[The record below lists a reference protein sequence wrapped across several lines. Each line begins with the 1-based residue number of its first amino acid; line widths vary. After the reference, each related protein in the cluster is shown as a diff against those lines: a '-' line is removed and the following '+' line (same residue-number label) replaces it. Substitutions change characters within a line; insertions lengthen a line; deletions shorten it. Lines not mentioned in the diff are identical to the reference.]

1 MPQRFLL
8 DRRRPAAYLAP
19 VLVAWIVAGCGP
31 KAAPPLLS
39 PAAAP
44 ATLDQV
50 RAWVAETTPTGYR
63 LQRFRWQ
70 LRDDRGAAGG
80 RGTIRFAAPD
90 SVRLDVAGPFG
101 AGRAAAV
108 VVGDSAVWTDP
119 KDAIE
124 RLVPSY
130 PLMWALFGVARLPP
144 PDADLSGQ
152 RDSTSTAWRY
162 VSGADTVAYAR
173 TAGAAPHL
181 LTEVRQGSKLIGRV
195 DATLGADGRP
205 VSARL
210 TVPSVPARLDL
221 TFTTSTTPPA
231 FASDLWLPG
240 QR

>member
-8 DRRRPAAYLAP
+8 DRRAPFVYLAS
-19 VLVAWIVAGCGP
+19 VLLASVLAACGP
-31 KAAPPLLS
+31 KAPPPLAT
-39 PAAAP
+39 PAAGPVSAEE
-44 ATLDQV
+44 LQ
-50 RAWVAETTPTGYR
+50 AWVGATAPTGYR

-119 KDAIE
+119 EDAIA

-130 PLMWALFGVARLPP
+130 PLMWAMFGVARMP
-144 PDADLSGQ
+144 AAGAAVTGG
-152 RDSTSTAWRY
+152 RDSAATAWRY
-162 VSGADTVAYAR
+162 VSGPDTVAYVR
-173 TAGAAPHL
+173 TTGAVPHL
-181 LTEVRQGSKLIGRV
+181 LAEVRQGPKVIGRV

-205 VSARL
+205 VTARL

-221 TFTTSTTPPA
+221 TFTASATPPA
-231 FASDLWLPG
+231 FTPDLWLPG

>member
-1 MPQRFLL
+1 MLQRFLL
-8 DRRRPAAYLAP
+8 DRRRCFLYLAS
-19 VLVAWIVAGCGP
+19 VLA
-31 KAAPPLLS
+31 AAPVAACGRKASAPLVS
-39 PAAAP
+39 PAAGP
-44 ATLDQV
+44 VSRDEL
-50 RAWVAETTPTGYR
+50 RAWVAQTAPSGYR

-108 VVGDSAVWTDP
+108 VVGDSAVWADP
-119 KDAIE
+119 EDAIA

-130 PLMWALFGVARLPP
+130 PLMWAMFGVARLPA
-144 PDADLSGQ
+144 PDATVTGQ
-152 RDSTSTAWRY
+152 KDSTSTSWRY
-162 VSGADTVAYAR
+162 VSGSDTVAYAR

-181 LTEVRQGSKLIGRV
+181 LAEVRQGARVIGRV
-195 DATLGADGRP
+195 DATLGPDGRP
-205 VSARL
+205 VTARL

-221 TFTTSTTPPA
+221 TFTTSATPPA
-231 FASDLWLPG
+231 FTPHLWLPG

>member
-8 DRRRPAAYLAP
+8 DPRARFLYLASVLLAP
-19 VLVAWIVAGCGP
+19 VLTACGSRTP
-31 KAAPPLLS
+31 PPLVS
-39 PAAAP
+39 PAAGPLSA
-44 ATLDQV
+44 DQV
-50 RAWVAETTPTGYR
+50 RAWVGETTPTGHR

-119 KDAIE
+119 QDAIA

-130 PLMWALFGVARLPP
+130 PLMWAMFGVARLPAP
-144 PDADLSGQ
+144 GAEVTGGK
-152 RDSTSTAWRY
+152 DSTTTSWRY
-162 VSGADTVAYAR
+162 VSGSDTVAYVR
-173 TAGAAPHL
+173 TAGTAPHL
-181 LTEVRQGSKLIGRV
+181 LAEVRHGPKVIGRV

-205 VSARL
+205 VTARL

-221 TFTTSTTPPA
+221 TFTASITPPA
-231 FASDLWLPG
+231 FTPDLWLPG

>member
-1 MPQRFLL
+1 MLQRFLL
-8 DRRRPAAYLAP
+8 DRRGPALYLAS
-19 VLVAWIVAGCGP
+19 VLVAAVLTACGA
-31 KAAPPLLS
+31 KAPPPLVA
-39 PAAAP
+39 PAAGPVSADQLRTWIGQTAP
-44 ATLDQV
+44 S
-50 RAWVAETTPTGYR
+50 GYR

-80 RGTIRFAAPD
+80 RGTVRFAAPD

-119 KDAIE
+119 EDAIA

-130 PLMWALFGVARLPP
+130 PLMWAMFGVARQPVP
-144 PDADLSGQ
+144 GATVTGQ
-152 RDSTSTAWRY
+152 QDSIATSWRY
-162 VSGADTVAYAR
+162 VTGTDTIAYAR
-173 TAGAAPHL
+173 TSGAVPHL
-181 LTEVRQGSKLIGRV
+181 LAEVRQGPKVIGRV

-221 TFTTSTTPPA
+221 TFTASTTPPA
-231 FASDLWLPG
+231 FTPDLWLPG

>member
-1 MPQRFLL
+1 MLQRFLL
-8 DRRRPAAYLAP
+8 DRRGAAPYLAS
-19 VLVAWIVAGCGP
+19 VLVAAAMAGCGP
-31 KAAPPLLS
+31 RTPPPLVG
-39 PAAAP
+39 PAAGP
-44 ATLDQV
+44 VSSDQV
-50 RAWVAETTPTGYR
+50 RSWVARTAPSGYR

-119 KDAIE
+119 EDAIA

-130 PLMWALFGVARLPP
+130 PLMWAMFGVARLPP
-144 PDADLSGQ
+144 AGATVTGQ
-152 RDSTSTAWRY
+152 EDSSATSWRY
-162 VSGADTVAYAR
+162 ASGTDTIAYTR
-173 TAGAAPHL
+173 TAGGAAHL
-181 LTEVRQGSKLIGRV
+181 LAEVRQGPKVVGRV

-231 FASDLWLPG
+231 FTPDLWLPG

>member
-8 DRRRPAAYLAP
+8 DRRAGFLYLASVLRAP
-19 VLVAWIVAGCGP
+19 VLAACG
-31 KAAPPLLS
+31 ARASPPLVS
-39 PAAAP
+39 PASGPVSAVE
-44 ATLDQV
+44 L
-50 RAWVAETTPTGYR
+50 RAWVGETAPTGYR

-119 KDAIE
+119 QDAIA

-130 PLMWALFGVARLPP
+130 PLMWAMFGVARLPAP
-144 PDADLSGQ
+144 GAAVTGGK
-152 RDSTSTAWRY
+152 DSTTTTWRY

-173 TAGAAPHL
+173 TAGAVPHL
-181 LTEVRQGSKLIGRV
+181 LAEVRQGPKVIGRV

-205 VSARL
+205 VTARL

-221 TFTTSTTPPA
+221 TFTASTTPPA
-231 FASDLWLPG
+231 FTPDLWLPG

>member
-1 MPQRFLL
+1 MLQRFLL
-8 DRRRPAAYLAP
+8 DRRCTLLYLASG
-19 VLVAWIVAGCGP
+19 LAACGP
-31 KAAPPLLS
+31 KPLAPLVA

-44 ATLDQV
+44 VTREQV
-50 RAWVAETTPTGYR
+50 GMWVRETVPQGYR
-63 LQRFRWQ
+63 LQRFKWQ

-80 RGTIRFAAPD
+80 RGTVRYAAPD

-119 KDAIE
+119 PDAIA

-130 PLMWALFGVARLPP
+130 PLMWAMFGMARMPP
-144 PDADLSGQ
+144 ADAALAGSS
-152 RDSTSTAWRY
+152 DSAATAWRY
-162 VSGADTVAYAR
+162 ARGTDTISYVRTSGSPR
-173 TAGAAPHL
+173 HL
-181 LTEVRQGSKLIGRV
+181 MAEVREGPRLIGRV
-195 DATLGADGRP
+195 DATLGADERP

-221 TFTTSTTPPA
+221 TFTTSATPPA
-231 FASDLWLPG
+231 FTPDLWLPG